1 MPNLFQDGPV
11 FYCQKHNFTM
21 PSINLIMKLLP
32 AFFTFCIIAMLF
44 SGCKKDPPLYP
55 SGDGVITGPG
65 GTGTEPEVDTGID
78 PPVDATY
85 TIPIGTANTI
95 AFQVDGAE
103 IVILTSPT
111 AIVTP
116 PNVKTI
122 TGYTS
127 ILAEQSTPDITFQLN
142 FSAISAGERV
152 NDLLGIIYKNFKLS
166 DDGSGK
172 VKTTTLKKIDGL
184 YRIRGYFKV
193 VTTDDNDG
201 SKHTVIGSFNIAQ

>member
-1 MPNLFQDGPV
+1 
-11 FYCQKHNFTM
+11 
-21 PSINLIMKLLP
+21 MKLLP
-32 AFFTFCIIAMLF
+32 AFFTYCIIAVLF
-44 SGCKKDPPLYP
+44 SSCKKDPPLYP
-55 SGDGVITGPG
+55 SGDSSVITGPG

-85 TIPIGTANTI
+85 TIPIGAANTI

-116 PNVKTI
+116 PDIKAI

-127 ILAEQSTPDITFQLN
+127 ILAEQSTPDIIFQLN

-166 DDGSGK
+166 DDGNGK
-172 VKTTTLKKIDGL
+172 VKTTTFKKIDGL

-193 VTTDDNDG
+193 VATDDTDG